1 MYEVSSRIKA
11 YFRFSLREQKE
22 IIISAIIFGFIL
34 SFRKWGAE
42 TFDVVSGLSNWIIA
56 TVLILIV
63 MLSNIS
69 IQKIFALSVGTRM
82 HYSWWFQG
90 MLIGLFISFVSYG
103 TIPFLFPGTSYF
115 EHMKGLRLGQF
126 RYISGTKEMA
136 LASVAGVVTNV
147 LLALIFSFLY
157 LATNNQWVLYFIGL
171 NFLYG
176 FYCMLPVPRIAGI
189 KMSEGATPGFHIF
202 FFGRPL
208 YVFIFSTLILY
219 SILLYISITFF
230 GGWITLLLAAVLGV
244 IAMFFFLKF
253 AQDAF

>member
-1 MYEVSSRIKA
+1 MFEVASRVRD

-34 SFRKWGAE
+34 SFRKWGVN
-42 TFDVVSGLSNWIIA
+42 TFDLFSGLSNWIIA
-56 TVLILIV
+56 SILILIV
-63 MLSNIS
+63 MLANLSV
-69 IQKIFALSVGTRM
+69 QKIFALSVGARM

-103 TIPFLFPGTSYF
+103 TIPFLFPGTTYF
-115 EHMKGLRLGQF
+115 EHMEGLRLGQF
-126 RYISGTKEMA
+126 RYKSGTKEMA

-157 LATNNQWVLYFIGL
+157 LATNSHWVLYFIGL

-176 FYCMLPVPRIAGI
+176 FYSMLPVPRIAGT
-189 KMSEGATPGFHIF
+189 KMGEGATAGFHIF

-208 YVFIFSTLILY
+208 YIFIFSTLILY
-219 SILLYISITFF
+219 CILLYVSITFF
-230 GGWITLLLAAVLGV
+230 GGWLTLFLAAVLGL